1 MEKEAFMAQNTNH
14 SNNTELVHVGF
25 GNYVAVNKV
34 LAIVTPGSA
43 PIQRMVREGKKK
55 GIIIDIT
62 SGRRT
67 KAAVFTET
75 GNIVLVAITP
85 EAVAGRVAASQ
96 AGRVAQAQGD

>member
-1 MEKEAFMAQNTNH
+1 MAQYSRNG
-14 SNNTELVHVGF
+14 SELVHVGF
-25 GNYVAVNKV
+25 GNYLAMNKV

-75 GNIVLVAITP
+75 GSILLVAITP
-85 EAVAGRVAASQ
+85 EALAGRVSAAKS
-96 AGRVAQAQGD
+96 GRVAQAQAN

>member
-1 MEKEAFMAQNTNH
+1 MGQSKEDGAEF
-14 SNNTELVHVGF
+14 VHVGF
-25 GNYVAVNKV
+25 GNFLAVAKV

-43 PIQRMVREGKKK
+43 PIQRMIREGKRK

-67 KAAVFTET
+67 KAAVFTDA

-85 EAVAGRVAASQ
+85 EALAGRVAASR
-96 AGRVAQAQGD
+96 AGRADQAAAD

>member
-1 MEKEAFMAQNTNH
+1 VAQQH
-14 SNNTELVHVGF
+14 IHHGSTELVHVGF
-25 GNYVAVNKV
+25 GNFLAVNKV

-43 PIQRMVREGKKK
+43 PIQRQVREGKKK
-55 GIIIDIT
+55 GTIIDIT

-85 EAVAGRVAASQ
+85 EALAGRVTAAR
-96 AGRVAQAQGD
+96 GGKMAQAQAD

>member
-1 MEKEAFMAQNTNH
+1 MAQPHNDAA
-14 SNNTELVHVGF
+14 ELVHVGF
-25 GNYVAVNKV
+25 GNFLAVNKV

-43 PIQRMVREGKKK
+43 PIQRMIREGKRK
-55 GIIIDIT
+55 GTIIDIT

-85 EAVAGRVAASQ
+85 EAVAGRVASTK
-96 AGRVAQAQGD
+96 AGKIVQAQGD

>member
-1 MEKEAFMAQNTNH
+1 MALSQT
-14 SNNTELVHVGF
+14 STTELVHVGF
-25 GNYVAVNKV
+25 GNFLAVNKV

-43 PIQRMVREGKKK
+43 PIQRMIREGKRK
-55 GIIIDIT
+55 GTIIDIT

-75 GNIVLVAITP
+75 GSIVLVAITP

-96 AGRVAQAQGD
+96 AGRMAQAQGD

>member
-1 MEKEAFMAQNTNH
+1 MAQF
-14 SNNTELVHVGF
+14 SNPGGTELVHVGF

-67 KAAVFTET
+67 KAAVFSEGGT
-75 GNIVLVAITP
+75 ILLVAITP
-85 EAVAGRVAASQ
+85 EALAGRVTAARS
-96 AGRVAQAQGD
+96 GRIAQAQAD

>member
-1 MEKEAFMAQNTNH
+1 MAQTA
-14 SNNTELVHVGF
+14 SNGTELVHVGF
-25 GNYVAVNKV
+25 GNYVAMNKV
-34 LAIVTPGSA
+34 LAIVTPNSA

-55 GIIIDIT
+55 GTIIDIT

-85 EAVAGRVAASQ
+85 EALAGRVAAAKS
-96 AGRVAQAQGD
+96 GRARES

>member
-1 MEKEAFMAQNTNH
+1 MAQSQNGT
-14 SNNTELVHVGF
+14 TELVHVGF
-25 GNYVAVNKV
+25 GNFLAVNKV

-43 PIQRMVREGKKK
+43 PIQRMIREGKRK
-55 GIIIDIT
+55 GTIIDIT

-85 EAVAGRVAASQ
+85 EAVAGRVAATK
-96 AGRVAQAQGD
+96 AGKIVQAQGD

>member
-1 MEKEAFMAQNTNH
+1 MAQ
-14 SNNTELVHVGF
+14 SRQNNTTQLVHVGF
-25 GNYVAVNKV
+25 GNYLAMNKV

-75 GNIVLVAITP
+75 GNILLVAITP
-85 EAVAGRVAASQ
+85 EAVAGRVSGAKAGRISQ
-96 AGRVAQAQGD
+96 AQAD

>member
-1 MEKEAFMAQNTNH
+1 MAQQQ
-14 SNNTELVHVGF
+14 SPGSTELVHVGF
-25 GNYVAVNKV
+25 GNFLAVNKV

-55 GIIIDIT
+55 GTIIDIT

-85 EAVAGRVAASQ
+85 EALSGRVAAARS
-96 AGRVAQAQGD
+96 GKVAQAQAD

>member
-1 MEKEAFMAQNTNH
+1 MARSQNGT
-14 SNNTELVHVGF
+14 TELVHVGF
-25 GNYVAVNKV
+25 GNFLAMNKV

-43 PIQRMVREGKKK
+43 PIQRMIREGKRK
-55 GIIIDIT
+55 GTIIDIT

-85 EAVAGRVAASQ
+85 EAVTGRVSGGQ
-96 AGRVAQAQGD
+96 RKR